1 MSTASVYV
9 AVPPPGHTRH
19 AVNPPNLHKELA
31 AVGISTTALALV
43 AAVLQLF
50 TRAHVTKMGIHL
62 NDYMKSGLGY
72 HMWEVKTEDYELPFQ
87 KWTLV
92 GIILYATSLAFSKL
106 SILLFYLRLS
116 PQKGF
121 RTLVHMLI
129 ACVIVYATVYDL
141 VSTFGC
147 RPIAATWDLT
157 RLPGAVCMNQLTKY
171 MALSVLNIVIDV
183 ITLVLPIPVV
193 ARLQMS
199 RRRKITVCGIFATGG
214 FVCLVA
220 IRRTTLLK
228 PLMISPDYTWDAVE
242 QFQWC
247 FAEVNAGIVCACA
260 PALNPFF
267 VRYVPGL
274 LSSHFG
280 NSKRDRDGLTSDK
293 PTLPASNDREQA
305 DEAYGLQLR
314 DDVSEKTATTKH
326 SEVGDESTLWQNP
339 ANKGTEKELITTYF
353 VKHAC

>member
-1 MSTASVYV
+1 L
-9 AVPPPGHTRH
+9 RH
-19 AVNPPNLHKELA
+19 IRDRRIVSHRDCHRKNLLT
-31 AVGISTTALALV
+31 IC
-43 AAVLQLF
+43 
-50 TRAHVTKMGIHL
+50 
-62 NDYMKSGLGY
+62 
-72 HMWEVKTEDYELPFQ
+72 
-87 KWTLV
+87 
-92 GIILYATSLAFSKL
+92 TS
-106 SILLFYLRLS
+106 
-116 PQKGF
+116 
-121 RTLVHMLI
+121 
-129 ACVIVYATVYDL
+129 
-141 VSTFGC
+141 
-147 RPIAATWDLT
+147 
-157 RLPGAVCMNQLTKY
+157 
-171 MALSVLNIVIDV
+171 
-183 ITLVLPIPVV
+183 
-193 ARLQMS
+193 
-199 RRRKITVCGIFATGG
+199 
-214 FVCLVA
+214 VCLVA

-280 NSKRDRDGLTSDK
+280 NSRRDRDGFKSDK

-305 DEAYGLQLR
+305 NEAYGLQLR